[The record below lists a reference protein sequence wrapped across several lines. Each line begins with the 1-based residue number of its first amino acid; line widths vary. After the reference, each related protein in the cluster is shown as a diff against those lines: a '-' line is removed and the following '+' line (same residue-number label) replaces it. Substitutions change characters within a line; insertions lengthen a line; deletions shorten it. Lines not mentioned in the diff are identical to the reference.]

1 MSTFAE
7 EEPLR
12 TDAQVN
18 LAVLQLHLHLPGPAR
33 ALDQLERLAAVLRV
47 ELEQGRGSA
56 RGAILPGACGG
67 LTRT

>member
-47 ELEQGRGSA
+47 ELEQGGEEVLAVPSYPELA
-56 RGAILPGACGG
+56 GG
-67 LTRT
+67 